1 MAMLGCRPL
10 TDDELSRVQHA
21 FSGTFERRNRALFV
35 LGYTTGFRISELLS
49 LRVKDVLAGSGLVKH
64 VKVPRRNMK
73 ARRAS
78 RSAILAPV
86 ARSFLQAWL
95 DELEA
100 ELNTA
105 KEDKGRLHD
114 ALQNLYDEQNGVPL
128 LHHETT
134 WQAAMEEAEKLLK
147 MKL

>member
-1 MAMLGCRPL
+1 M
-10 TDDELSRVQHA
+10 SRGICTNCKSKDNYNFVINNGLCDTCIA
-21 FSGTFERRNRALFV
+21 ER
-35 LGYTTGFRISELLS
+35 
-49 LRVKDVLAGSGLVKH
+49 
-64 VKVPRRNMK
+64 
-73 ARRAS
+73 
-78 RSAILAPV
+78 
-86 ARSFLQAWL
+86 L